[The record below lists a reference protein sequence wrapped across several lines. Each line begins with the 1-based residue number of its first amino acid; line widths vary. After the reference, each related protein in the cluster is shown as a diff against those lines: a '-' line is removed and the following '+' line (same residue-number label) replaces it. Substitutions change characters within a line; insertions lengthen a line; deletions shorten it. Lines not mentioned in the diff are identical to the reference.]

1 MRTAVS
7 RHFQVEGS
15 VQECSHGIWTAL
27 AKSQM
32 ARTDGQQ
39 SQETA
44 VTGARQELSSLGDIQ
59 TDQFWGKMPRFG
71 ESEGEGSS
79 GQDVKNVE
87 PGLHRLQVL
96 QKVLMHLKLRT
107 ADALSTSRYKPQC
120 ASTTTSRR
128 SWSPGNTGRTGR
140 ASALILHAVRSLGLL

>member
-15 VQECSHGIWTAL
+15 VQECSHGTWAAL
-27 AKSQM
+27 AKPQM

-44 VTGARQELSSLGDIQ
+44 VTGARQELSSLDDIQ

-87 PGLHRLQVL
+87 PGLCHLQVL
-96 QKVLMHLKLRT
+96 QKVLMHLKLGT
-107 ADALSTSRYKPQC
+107 ADALSTSRYEEEQC
-120 ASTTTSRR
+120 ASTATSRR
-128 SWSPGNTGRTGR
+128 SWSPGHTLGGQ
-140 ASALILHAVRSLGLL
+140 AEPPRSFCMP

>member
-15 VQECSHGIWTAL
+15 VQECSHGTWTAL

-39 SQETA
+39 SQETSVMA
-44 VTGARQELSSLGDIQ
+44 ARQELSSLGDIQ
-59 TDQFWGKMPRFG
+59 TDQFWGKVPRFG
-71 ESEGEGSS
+71 ESVGEGSS

-96 QKVLMHLKLRT
+96 QRVLMHLKLET
-107 ADALSTSRYKPQC
+107 ADVLSTSQYKEEQ
-120 ASTTTSRR
+120 
-128 SWSPGNTGRTGR
+128 
-140 ASALILHAVRSLGLL
+140 